1 MEIANIGI
9 PIIGVGIALAV
20 ILVVFIILK
29 NWTHAAPDEL
39 VVFYGAKKGARY
51 LTGGGKWKIPLVE
64 KVKRM
69 SLAPFEIHK
78 TTEGI
83 FSNEFVNV
91 NMEWVALVR
100 FAGQEGVMQ
109 AGAERFLSL
118 AEGAAGRGVIQ
129 QAITEI
135 LHGQVR
141 AISAGMKVEDLNQNR
156 EQLQQN
162 ITEEIETKL
171 TSLGFQLD
179 AFSIQQIVDDANV
192 LDNLGAS
199 KAATASRDARI
210 ARAEAE
216 QTARERE
223 AAAAQAAQEA
233 EAAAAQAIAVAERN
247 RDVRRAEL
255 TAETQRELARAAQS
269 GPLAQALAEREVV
282 KAQQEKM
289 AEQEQG
295 RIAVEQQRA
304 LAEVQR
310 FQATVV
316 VEAEAQQKAAISRAE
331 GEAQAIERLAA
342 AQRVQATTE
351 AFTIGE
357 KLRQEA
363 DGKEKL
369 AAALNAMQE
378 AAQTQTLV
386 PLLIESLPAIAREF
400 AQPYGAIDQVVVIDS
415 GQNGHSSAMDRFA
428 GNIPGQVA
436 AFFKTVEAVT
446 GVNLAAVFK
455 GNGKEVDIK
464 VEA

>member
-1 MEIANIGI
+1 
-9 PIIGVGIALAV
+9 
-20 ILVVFIILK
+20 
-29 NWTHAAPDEL
+29 
-39 VVFYGAKKGARY
+39 
-51 LTGGGKWKIPLVE
+51 
-64 KVKRM
+64 
-69 SLAPFEIHK
+69 
-78 TTEGI
+78 
-83 FSNEFVNV
+83 
-91 NMEWVALVR
+91 
-100 FAGQEGVMQ
+100 MQ

-118 AEGAAGRGVIQ
+118 ASDSSGRGVIQ

-156 EQLQQN
+156 EALQTN

-233 EAAAAQAIAVAERN
+233 EAAAQQAIAVAERN

-295 RIAVEQQRA
+295 RIAVEQQKA
-304 LAEVQR
+304 LAEAQR

-331 GEAQAIERLAA
+331 GEAQAIERLAG
-342 AQRVQATTE
+342 AQRIQATSD
-351 AFTIGE
+351 AFAIGE

-386 PLLIESLPAIAREF
+386 PLLIETLPAIAREF

-415 GQNGHSSAMDRFA
+415 SQNGHNGHNAMDRFA
-428 GNIPGQVA
+428 GNLPGQVV
-436 AFFKTVEAVT
+436 AFLKTIEAVT
-446 GVNLAAVFK
+446 GVNLAEAFK
-455 GNGKEVDIK
+455 GNGKEVDVK